1 MRVLEAR
8 FTPETSSD
16 ASAVLV
22 GLVVCG
28 SPGERGLVVPLLMD
42 PHGAPPWGPVRSELS
57 TRAMLAKLEYLVE
70 SSGPDPYE
78 ALLHLKSCFWHFS
91 ERRSYPSRDA
101 SRR

>member
-1 MRVLEAR
+1 MLEAR
-8 FTPETSSD
+8 FTAEKCSD

-28 SPGERGLVVPLLMD
+28 DPGERGLVVPLLMD

-78 ALLHLKSCFWHFS
+78 ALLHLKSSFWHFR
-91 ERRSYPSRDA
+91 ERRAYVSGNA